1 MKSKENFFKILCF
14 DLDNVIC
21 FTNKEKIYKESKPN
35 KKVINFINSLYDK
48 KKYIIKVYTARGM
61 SKYKGNLNKIN
72 KNYKNL
78 TKSQLKNWGLRY
90 DELIL
95 GKAAY
100 DYFVDDKAVGFNKN
114 WMKTLKKLLS

>member
-1 MKSKENFFKILCF
+1 LKSRKKFKIICF

-21 FTNKEKIYKESKPN
+21 FTNKEKNYLESKPN

-48 KKYIIKVYTARGM
+48 KKFIIKVYTARGM